1 MGFSPSVF
9 DVEDFC
15 AKQKGQ
21 KIMSKDSFFFVVE
34 LRSQMCFD
42 IYINMF
48 LSSFFRLVFDIF
60 LREQKE
66 KENEEA
72 TRK

>member
-1 MGFSPSVF
+1 
-9 DVEDFC
+9 
-15 AKQKGQ
+15 
-21 KIMSKDSFFFVVE
+21 MSKDSFFFVE

-48 LSSFFRLVFDIF
+48 LSSFFFRLVFDIF